1 MESKLV
7 VAFVAGGFVGSC
19 VTSVWYGR
27 RNPAKQLVQV
37 LGPARAHLAGR
48 PPEHGLMNSLVR
60 STPAATIDDEVI
72 AEHFTRNRQFFGMP
86 PPITR
91 PPSRSESLLIFA
103 RRLLSTTLGGL
114 DDLLIRALYFVSRA
128 VTSNL

>member
-1 MESKLV
+1 
-7 VAFVAGGFVGSC
+7 VGSC
-19 VTSVWYGR
+19 VASVWYGR

-60 STPAATIDDEVI
+60 STPGATVDDEVI

-86 PPITR
+86 PPFTR
-91 PPSRSESLLIFA
+91 PPSESLLIFA
-103 RRLLSTTLGGL
+103 RRVLSTTLRGV

>member
-1 MESKLV
+1 
-7 VAFVAGGFVGSC
+7 
-19 VTSVWYGR
+19 
-27 RNPAKQLVQV
+27 
-37 LGPARAHLAGR
+37 
-48 PPEHGLMNSLVR
+48 MNSLVR
-60 STPAATIDDEVI
+60 STPGATVDDEVI

-86 PPITR
+86 PPINR

-103 RRLLSTTLGGL
+103 RRFLSTTLGGL